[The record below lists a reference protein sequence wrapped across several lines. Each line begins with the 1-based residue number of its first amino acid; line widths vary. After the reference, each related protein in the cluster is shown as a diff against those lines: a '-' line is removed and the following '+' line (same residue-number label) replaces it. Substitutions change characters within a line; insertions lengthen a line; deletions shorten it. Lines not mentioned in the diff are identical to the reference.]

1 MNGNKTQQPPAKKA
15 GANLT
20 PSKNGASTQS
30 ETPTAS
36 KANNGYTPKYTA
48 PAEPIALPAPKVEID
63 IPHSMDIVTME
74 DLVHRITGS
83 PRLSCKLSETAANLS
98 FAQQMRQYSTPVFPS
113 R

>member
-1 MNGNKTQQPPAKKA
+1 MNGNKTQQPPAKKP

-20 PSKNGASTQS
+20 PSKNGASSQP
-30 ETPTAS
+30 ETPPSS

-48 PAEPIALPAPKVEID
+48 PAEPIVLPAPKVEID

-83 PRLSCKLSETAANLS
+83 LRLNYNRLRSTANLLS
-98 FAQQMRQYSTPVFPS
+98 S
-113 R
+113 